1 MTVSTMSDKAKTL
14 RKLFTDK
21 HIIGNVVY
29 PVIGIGV
36 VLLFWYLLS
45 VIVGIEMILPS
56 PTRAFEEFFAL
67 FSESDFWTAVSGTML
82 RTLTAFGIAFAL
94 AAVTS
99 ALSVFVEPVGRIL
112 SPIITILRSIPTMSI
127 ILIAIIAFKPTESP
141 ILVTFLISY
150 PLLHASFSHA
160 ITNVDPFIVNMS
172 KVFKVPVYKR
182 IFKMYIPAMLPEVLT
197 AVGSNISLALKVM
210 IASEVLAQTF
220 ESMGVAMQIQRIYL
234 NTAGLMGW
242 TIAAIV
248 LSFLLE
254 IAVKLIALVFVRR
267 K

>member
-14 RKLFTDK
+14 RKLFADK

-56 PTRAFEEFFAL
+56 PARAFEEFFAL

-94 AAVTS
+94 APVTS

-172 KVFKVPVYKR
+172 KV
-182 IFKMYIPAMLPEVLT
+182 YIPAMLPEVLT